1 MEKKELHVDIP
12 EKQRI
17 DTYMRDVT
25 SLSRGQ
31 IQKLVETARV
41 FLNKKPVKAY
51 SQMVRPGDLVEYIEE
66 FPEEKLP
73 EHNDIPLD
81 IIHEDDDILVINK
94 QAGLVVHP
102 APGHKDGTLVNAIMD
117 KHIDPD
123 DFEGDEKRFGVVHR
137 LDKDTSGVMVIA
149 KNDRAAEVLVRMF
162 KARELEKNYKAI
174 VHGNI
179 EKEGKIETFIN
190 RDTHDRKKFTAK
202 LMHGKEAQ
210 TLFYPEENFYD
221 ATLLRVKILTGRTH
235 QIRVHMQHIKHNVA
249 GDPVYG
255 DKTKDIS
262 LTEYLGYDGKSAEDL
277 LPRQMLHAYNLK
289 FEHPITGKKMDLT
302 APLPGDFMRVLKMLR
317 KKAGA

>member
-1 MEKKELHVDIP
+1 MEKKELRVDIYD
-12 EKQRI
+12 KQRI
-17 DTYMRDVT
+17 DTYMRDQT
-25 SLSRGQ
+25 DLSRGQ

-51 SQMVRPGDLVEYIEE
+51 SQMVRQNDLIEYIEE
-66 FPEEKLP
+66 FPEEKP
-73 EHNDIPLD
+73 PVHNDIPLD
-81 IIHEDDDILVINK
+81 IIHEDNDILVINK

-102 APGHKDGTLVNAIMD
+102 APGHKDGTLVNAIID

-123 DFEGDEKRFGVVHR
+123 DFKGDSNRIGVVHR
-137 LDKDTSGVMVIA
+137 LDKDTSGIMVIA
-149 KNDRAAEVLVRMF
+149 KHDKAAAALVRMF

-190 RDTHDRKKFTAK
+190 RDTNNRKKFTAK

-210 TLFYPEENFYD
+210 TLYYPEETFYE

-235 QIRVHMQHIKHNVA
+235 QIRVHMQYIKHHIA

-255 DKTKDIS
+255 DRKKDIAMI
-262 LTEYLGYDGKSAEDL
+262 EYLGYDAKSTDDL
-277 LPRQMLHAYNLK
+277 LPRQMLHAYSLK
-289 FEHPITGKKMDLT
+289 FNHPITDKKMDFT
-302 APLPGDFMRVLKMLR
+302 APLPEDFKRVLKMLR
-317 KKAGA
+317 KK

>member
-1 MEKKELHVDIP
+1 MDKKELHVDIP

-31 IQKLVETARV
+31 IQKLVESARV

-149 KNDRAAEVLVRMF
+149 KNDMASEVLVRMF
-162 KARELEKNYKAI
+162 KARELEKNYKAL

-179 EKEGKIETFIN
+179 EKEGRIETFIN

-210 TLFYPEENFYD
+210 TLFYPEENFYG

-235 QIRVHMQHIKHNVA
+235 QIRVHMQHIKHNVV

-255 DKTKDIS
+255 DKIKDIS
-262 LTEYLGYDGKSAEDL
+262 LTEYLGYDSKSVEDL

-289 FEHPITGKKMDLT
+289 FNHPITGKKMDLT
-302 APLPGDFMRVLKMLR
+302 APLPEDFMRVLKMLR
-317 KKAGA
+317 KKAGG